1 MKAILTAAGIKN
13 PVVTVRGLEYS
24 LETKNLS
31 PQTLLMLQL
40 LEKGKLSVNL
50 GGNESIAVGTIG
62 YKLDLPIAI
71 HGGITYPWKNIGSFD
86 FRIKPGIFAGF
97 EIRF

>member
-1 MKAILTAAGIKN
+1 M
-13 PVVTVRGLEYS
+13 VTVRGLEYN

-50 GGNESIAVGTIG
+50 GGNESIAAGTIG

-71 HGGITYPWKNIGSFD
+71 HGGITYPWKNIAGFD
-86 FRIKPGIFAGF
+86 YRIKPGIFAGF

>member
-1 MKAILTAAGIKN
+1 MI
-13 PVVTVRGLEYS
+13 R
-24 LETKNLS
+24 
-31 PQTLLMLQL
+31 L
-40 LEKGKLSVNL
+40 LEKGRLSVNI
-50 GGNESIAVGTIG
+50 GGNENVAAGTIG

-71 HGGITYPWKNIGSFD
+71 HGGVTYPWKNIGSFD

>member
-31 PQTLLMLQL
+31 PQTLLMIRL
-40 LEKGKLSVNL
+40 LEKGSLSVNI
-50 GGNESIAVGTIG
+50 GGNENVAAGTIG
-62 YKLDLPIAI
+62 YKLDLPITL

>member
-31 PQTLLMLQL
+31 PQTLLMIRL
-40 LEKGKLSVNL
+40 LEKGSLSVNI
-50 GGNESIAVGTIG
+50 GGNENVAAGTIG
-62 YKLDLPIAI
+62 YKLDLPITL
-71 HGGITYPWKNIGSFD
+71 HGGITYPWKNLGSFD